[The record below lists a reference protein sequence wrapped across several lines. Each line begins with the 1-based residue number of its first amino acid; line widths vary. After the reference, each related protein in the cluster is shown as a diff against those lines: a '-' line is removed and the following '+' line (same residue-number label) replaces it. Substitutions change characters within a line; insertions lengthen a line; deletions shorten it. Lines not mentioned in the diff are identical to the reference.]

1 MNNLSRSSISE
12 KDITDQSSQYPLL
25 VLSYDSRKGSV
36 TPWAEKTKVNIGDVI
51 KFKFDANESYE
62 ISNIRING
70 NSLGSIREYN
80 LKITNKREYRVEV
93 LFKLKEVN
101 LLVKPNNPLWG
112 TVSESTTLPTGMTAP
127 IKAIPKSDKYRFVRW
142 VDEFDNTISTN
153 ESIFTPVILTDTTY
167 IAEFEEIQ
175 HNVSVRLNLPEAGKV
190 SLSDNKI
197 GHQGTVTVMLDEI
210 NEGYEFS
217 HWSCGRYNYGSNN
230 TAVIGNITDDINV
243 VANFR
248 KSLYQITGESYPKGL
263 GVVTLSNSTPS
274 HGDKVIASSTI
285 PIGYMIT
292 KWVDDKGHI
301 IGRGPSISII
311 ADSSKKIFACF
322 EKIRYKI
329 TVFNTNT
336 RAGEVIK
343 TVPNPVEY
351 NRMVKIIATP
361 NQGYHLVNF
370 EEDGVGIISLDSE
383 YVITNTTR
391 NRNIR
396 VNWEANKYN
405 IEIVGP
411 HKNLV
416 KLSNSNP
423 RYEDNVTVI
432 TPEDIPGYKFS
443 EWIDIESNKSLSKSS
458 KYTFKCLSD
467 IKLKPIY
474 VKKSVKISATS
485 DCEDKVT
492 CHIKSGGEKYDD
504 SVILPNYS
512 NVEIE
517 AGNLSSSVNK
527 KWSVSEYIINGEL
540 YKTGYSKL
548 ILVGVIDDLDILV
561 KCTKRK
567 YKVQVSCE
575 ESNGKVS
582 ISSNEGEYED
592 KIKISA
598 KPNQGYK
605 FDKWINNLT
614 LTEYPDKNSDIYLNE
629 SNLGKITSFNSHPTL
644 TLTAIFKK
652 I

>member
-36 TPWAEKTKVNIGDVI
+36 TPWAERTKVDIGDVI

-62 ISNIRING
+62 ISNVKING

-93 LFKLKEVN
+93 SFKLKEVS
-101 LLVKPNNPLWG
+101 LLVRSNNPLWG

-127 IKAIPKSDKYRFVRW
+127 ISATPKSDKYRFVRW

-153 ESIFTPVILTDTTY
+153 ESIFTPVIFTDTTY

-175 HNVSVRLNLPEAGKV
+175 HNVTVGLSIPEAGEV
-190 SLSDNKI
+190 SLSDNI
-197 GHQGTVTVMLDEI
+197 IDHHGTVTVMLDKI
-210 NEGYEFS
+210 NKGFEFS
-217 HWSCGRYNYGSNN
+217 HWSCGKYNYGSNN

-263 GVVTLSNSTPS
+263 GIITISNSTPS
-274 HGDKVIASSTI
+274 HGDKVIASSTV

-301 IGRGPSISII
+301 IGKGPSISII
-311 ADSSKKIFACF
+311 ADKSRKVFACF

-329 TVFNTNT
+329 NILNTSPI
-336 RAGEVIK
+336 AGSISRNIS
-343 TVPNPVEY
+343 NPVEY
-351 NRMVKIIATP
+351 NKMVKIIATP
-361 NQGYHLVNF
+361 NYGYHFVNF
-370 EEDGVGIISLDSE
+370 EEDGVGIISLDPE
-383 YVITNTTR
+383 YTIMNTTR
-391 NRNIR
+391 NRNIKA
-396 VNWEANKYN
+396 NWDANKYS

-411 HKNLV
+411 YKNLV
-416 KLSNSNP
+416 KISDINP
-423 RYEDNVTVI
+423 KYEDEVTVI

-443 EWIDIESNKSLSKSS
+443 EWIDIDTNKSLSKSS
-458 KYTFKCLSD
+458 IYTFKCTSD

-474 VKKSVKISATS
+474 NKRSVKISATS
-485 DCEDKVT
+485 DCDDNVT
-492 CHIKSGGEKYDD
+492 CYIKCGDEKHEN

-527 KWSVSEYIINGEL
+527 EWMVSEYIINEKL

-548 ILVGVIDDLDILV
+548 ILVGVIDDLDVLV
-561 KCTKRK
+561 KCVKRK

-575 ESNGKVS
+575 DSNGSVS
-582 ISSNEGEYED
+582 VSSNEGKYND
-592 KIKISA
+592 KVRISA
-598 KPNQGYK
+598 KPNKGYK
-605 FDKWINNLT
+605 FVKWINNLT
-614 LTEYPDKNSDIYLNE
+614 LTEYPDKTSDIYLNE

-644 TLTAIFKK
+644 TLTAIFRKV
-652 I
+652 